1 MICFFYFIH
10 LNNVILIIL
19 NIVNVLTF
27 MDKKNILSVKNLEKI
42 YTSKEAST
50 THALNNLNLDVKE
63 GEIFGLLGPN
73 GAGKTTFINI
83 LAGTVIKTS
92 GQVNV
97 WGFDL
102 DKNPRQVRAS
112 VGIVP
117 QEVNLDP
124 FFSPRKLLELQA
136 GLYGI
141 KKKNRITDTI
151 LRLVSLEKQADSY
164 ARSLSGGMKR
174 RLLVAKAL
182 VHQPPIIFLDEPT
195 AGVDVQLRKNLW
207 KNVKSLNEQGVTIIL
222 TTHYLEEAEE
232 MCDRIA
238 ILNKGNMVAL
248 DSTKNLLD
256 KIQTKKVT
264 VKTDKKIDIKDGDLE
279 SLKII
284 SNLENEICVSYEKNT
299 INIEELINLI
309 KRDNAKIKD
318 ISTDDGDLEDVFLR
332 LIKN

>member
-1 MICFFYFIH
+1 
-10 LNNVILIIL
+10 
-19 NIVNVLTF
+19 
-27 MDKKNILSVKNLEKI
+27 MDKKNILSIKNLKKI
-42 YTSKEAST
+42 YSNKQIEDTY
-50 THALNNLNLDVKE
+50 ALNNLNLDVQE

-83 LAGTVIKTS
+83 IAGTVIKTA
-92 GQVNV
+92 GQVSV
-97 WGFDL
+97 YGFDL

-141 KKKNRITDTI
+141 KEEDRITDTI
-151 LRLVSLEKQADSY
+151 LELVSLEKQANSY

-174 RLLVAKAL
+174 RLLMAKAL
-182 VHQPPIIFLDEPT
+182 VHQPPIVFLDEPT

-207 KNVKSLNEQGVTIIL
+207 KNVRLLNELGVTIIL
-222 TTHYLEEAEE
+222 TTHYLEEAEV

-238 ILNKGNMVAL
+238 ILDKGNVVAL

-264 VKTDKKIDIKDGDLE
+264 FKTDKKINIKNNDLPSLKLISELE
-279 SLKII
+279 S
-284 SNLENEICVSYEKNT
+284 EVCVSYEKSKTNM
-299 INIEELINLI
+299 ESLINLI
-309 KRDNAKIKD
+309 KKNNAKILD

>member
-1 MICFFYFIH
+1 
-10 LNNVILIIL
+10 
-19 NIVNVLTF
+19 
-27 MDKKNILSVKNLEKI
+27 MDKKNILSIKNLKKI
-42 YTSKEAST
+42 YPGKQAEDTV
-50 THALNNLNLDVKE
+50 ALNNLNLDVQE

-83 LAGTVIKTS
+83 VAGTVIKTA
-92 GQVNV
+92 GQVCV
-97 WGFDL
+97 HGFDL

-141 KKKNRITDTI
+141 KEKDRITDTI
-151 LRLVSLEKQADSY
+151 LELVSLEKQANSY

-174 RLLVAKAL
+174 RLLMAKAL
-182 VHQPPIIFLDEPT
+182 VHQPPIVFLDEPT
-195 AGVDVQLRKNLW
+195 AGVDVQLRQNLW
-207 KNVKSLNEQGVTIIL
+207 KNVRLLNDLGVTIIL

-238 ILNKGNMVAL
+238 ILNKGDIVAL

-264 VKTDKKIDIKDGDLE
+264 FTTDKKIDVKNEDLP
-279 SLKII
+279 SLKLI
-284 SNLENEICVSYEKNT
+284 SKLGTEICVSYEKNK
-299 INIEELINLI
+299 INIGDLINLI
-309 KRDNAKIKD
+309 KKNDAQILD